1 MASMESS
8 LTPSAK
14 AATLSTEVRGLPYAT
29 VTSRLKEVV
38 VSAVA
43 RLCATSLDERLARGV
58 PQETSKALQARAV
71 LLGHD
76 RTRQAMADSLMRLLD
91 LALHKGRARRGRVE
105 AVPDRLAGLLPLV
118 DQVTAALREPGMSV
132 QALATVSRLLTDG
145 TGPVYNPRSTV
156 DLASALRG
164 TLPS

>member
-1 MASMESS
+1 MERSF
-8 LTPSAK
+8 TPSAK
-14 AATLSTEVRGLPYAT
+14 LAALGTESRVLPYGT

-38 VSAVA
+38 VRAVA
-43 RLCATSLDERLARGV
+43 RLCATSLDERLASGM

-71 LLGHD
+71 VLGHD

-91 LALHKGRARRGRVE
+91 IALGQERAHRGTVE

-118 DQVTAALREPGMSV
+118 DQVTGALRAPGMSV

-164 TLPS
+164 TLPP